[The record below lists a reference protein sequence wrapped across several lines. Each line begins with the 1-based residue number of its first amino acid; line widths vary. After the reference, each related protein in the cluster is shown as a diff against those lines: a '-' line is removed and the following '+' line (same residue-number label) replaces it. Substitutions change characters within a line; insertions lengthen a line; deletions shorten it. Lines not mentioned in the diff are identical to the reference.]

1 MHHTNHTGGG
11 ILASNE
17 LLSSADHSNQGL
29 VHVNSAQGNAQANVP
44 LIAAANF
51 HPYNRS
57 MKMPSQHVL
66 NSTAKSG
73 KSAKQHHPTTIFGSP
88 DKATRQLKS
97 KIPTMTLQSRED
109 LYE

>member
-11 ILASNE
+11 ILTSNE

-29 VHVNSAQGNAQANVP
+29 VHVNSAQGNTQANVP

-57 MKMPSQHVL
+57 MKTPS
-66 NSTAKSG
+66 
-73 KSAKQHHPTTIFGSP
+73 
-88 DKATRQLKS
+88 
-97 KIPTMTLQSRED
+97 
-109 LYE
+109 